1 MFPSVTV
8 GTIFLHLRQS
18 KLLLALLWRC
28 GERRSPFYQR
38 AETVAF
44 LIELYI
50 SVSYR
55 GWGWGRWGHSEERS
69 QNTLPEEIS
78 VQIRLPDS
86 RKLWHLIFFLQEKII
101 WISILFPVPLLSLLL
116 FPISRWEQ
124 LALVLFTN
132 ILKFHYY
139 VLIYLNLK

>member
-1 MFPSVTV
+1 MFPSVMV
-8 GTIFLHLRQS
+8 GNIFLHLRQS

-28 GERRSPFYQR
+28 GECRSPFYQR

-50 SVSYR
+50 SGSYR

-86 RKLWHLIFFLQEKII
+86 RKLWHLIFFLQEKTI
-101 WISILFPVPLLSLLL
+101 WISILFPVPLLSLPL